1 LAVPANVAVSMTG
14 VGLEAAHLKAAAF
27 WGSAGG
33 GGNADKV
40 ARAATAA
47 ASRVGANGAQG
58 QNARHENS
66 GKRSFDRWTHDNIS
80 FSVLQICRNCR
91 LNCLCGNADPTVACE
106 TIIAKQVARLGI
118 VTFELL
124 LHSSLGLFQKSTT

>member
-1 LAVPANVAVSMTG
+1 MTG
-14 VGLEAAHLKAAAF
+14 VGLEAASLKAAAL

-47 ASRVGANGAQG
+47 AARIGANGGRG

-66 GKRSFDRWTHDNIS
+66 GKRSFDRWTHDNNS

-91 LNCLCGNADPTVACE
+91 SNCLGGNADPTVACE
-106 TIIAKQVARLGI
+106 TITAEQVAGLGI

-124 LHSSLGLFQKSTT
+124 LHSGLGFFQKSTT

>member
-1 LAVPANVAVSMTG
+1 MTF
-14 VGLEAAHLKAAAF
+14 VGLEAVSLKAAAF

-47 ASRVGANGAQG
+47 ASRIGANGAQG

-66 GKRSFDRWTHDNIS
+66 GKGSLDRWTHGNIS
-80 FSVLQICRNCR
+80 FSVLQLCRNCR
-91 LNCLCGNADPTVACE
+91 SNCLCGNADPTVACE
-106 TIIAKQVARLGI
+106 TIIAEQIATLGI
-118 VTFELL
+118 VTLELL
-124 LHSSLGLFQKSTT
+124 LHSSLGFFQKSTT